1 MKLMDGRIIPDRAE
15 DRRPAMTREVC
26 YALYSS
32 ETGERAMKPAAI
44 VLAGAAILAATGVL
58 PAAAQTF
65 KTYGCADG
73 TQFIVAFYQYD
84 KRAHLQIDGKA
95 VALNRRIALSG
106 ARYSRGGI
114 VLKVGRAGATIK
126 HGKRPASACSVQG

>member
-1 MKLMDGRIIPDRAE
+1 
-15 DRRPAMTREVC
+15 
-26 YALYSS
+26 
-32 ETGERAMKPAAI
+32 MKPTAI
-44 VLAGAAILAATGVL
+44 VLAGAAILGAMATGAS

-73 TQFIVAFYQYD
+73 TQFIVGFFQYD

-95 VALNRRIALSG
+95 VALSKRIALSG
-106 ARYSRGGI
+106 SRYSGGGI
-114 VLKVGRAGATIK
+114 VLNIGKAGATIK

>member
-1 MKLMDGRIIPDRAE
+1 M
-15 DRRPAMTREVC
+15 
-26 YALYSS
+26 
-32 ETGERAMKPAAI
+32 GERAMKPAAI
-44 VLAGAAILAATGVL
+44 VLAGAAVLAATGVS

-95 VALNRRIALSG
+95 VALTKRIALSG
-106 ARYSRGGI
+106 ARYSGGI
-114 VLKVGRAGATIK
+114 VLKVGRAGTTIK

>member
-1 MKLMDGRIIPDRAE
+1 
-15 DRRPAMTREVC
+15 MTQV
-26 YALYSS
+26 
-32 ETGERAMKPAAI
+32 KAI
-44 VLAGAAILAATGVL
+44 LIFGAALGVARIMIDPS

-73 TQFIVAFYQYD
+73 TQFIAGFFQYD

-95 VALNRRIALSG
+95 VALSKRIALSG
-106 ARYSRGGI
+106 ARYSGGGI
-114 VLKVGRAGATIK
+114 VLKVGKAGATIK